1 MFPTRLA
8 AAPYA
13 DPWNLPLAQ
22 RFKMLLGGR
31 QRVAYFYES
40 ANNSTFRYRAYNMV
54 QVLNGQSPEQSAND
68 CSGSYFF
75 EADLHYIDEIADAA
89 DVLVICRSGY
99 NQKINQLISKFRIRR
114 KQVYFDID
122 DFVFDTSYTHLVTN
136 TLGLDQ
142 NDPRVWEDWFAMMGR
157 MGQTLRMCDGA
168 ITTNQYLAERISAF
182 AGLPVKV
189 VPNFMN
195 EEQLALSARVFEEK
209 CANGFAGDGSI
220 CVGYFSG
227 SPSHNLDYAIIE
239 TALAQVLERDE
250 RIKLMVVGYIEPGPQ
265 LARFS
270 DRVIRQPFH
279 DYINL
284 QGLIGQVEFNLMPL
298 QANMFTNCKSELKY
312 FEAAAVGTLSIASPS
327 CNYAAVIRDG
337 ENGYIARA
345 HQWASAMERAIANRD
360 HYARM
365 AEAAHADALLKYACY
380 NQREKILDAL
390 GFS

>member
-1 MFPTRLA
+1 MFLSRLA
-8 AAPYA
+8 AVPYS

-22 RFKMLLGGR
+22 RFKMLLGGK

-54 QVLNGQSPEQSAND
+54 QVLNGRCGEQSERD
-68 CSGSYFF
+68 YSGSYFF
-75 EADLHYIDEIADAA
+75 EADLHYIDEIADTA

-99 NQKINQLISKFRIRR
+99 NQKINQLISTFKIRQ

-142 NDPRVWEDWFAMMGR
+142 NDPRVWDDWFAMMGR

-168 ITTNQYLAERISAF
+168 ITTNQYLAERILDFS
-182 AGLPVKV
+182 GLPVKV

-209 CANGFAGDGSI
+209 RASSFTGDGSI

-227 SPSHNLDYAIIE
+227 SPSHNHDYAIIE
-239 TALAQVLERDE
+239 TALAQLLERDE
-250 RIKLMVVGYIEPGPQ
+250 RIKLMVVGYIEAGPQ
-265 LARFS
+265 LARFN

-298 QANMFTNCKSELKY
+298 QSNMFTNCKSELKY

-345 HQWASAMERAIANRD
+345 HQWASVMERAIADRD
-360 HYARM
+360 RYSKM
-365 AEAAHADALLKYACY
+365 AEVAHSDALLKYAYY
-380 NQREKILDAL
+380 NQREKIIDAL
-390 GFS
+390 GFA

>member
-1 MFPTRLA
+1 MFSTKIA
-8 AAPYA
+8 AVSYA
-13 DPWNLPLAQ
+13 DPWSLPLAQ
-22 RFKMLLGGR
+22 RFNMLLGGKR
-31 QRVAYFYES
+31 RVAYFYES

-54 QVLNGQSPEQSAND
+54 QVLNRENCEQGGVE

-75 EADLHYIDEIADAA
+75 EEDLHYVDEIADTA
-89 DVLVICRSGY
+89 DVLVVCRSGY
-99 NQKINQLISKFRIRR
+99 NQKINQLITKFKIRR
-114 KQVYFDID
+114 KAVYFDID
-122 DFVFDTSYTHLVTN
+122 DFVFDTAYTHLVTN

-157 MGQTLRMCDGA
+157 MGQTLKMCDGA

-182 AGLPVKV
+182 SGLPVKV

-209 CANGFAGDGSI
+209 RDNSFSGDGSI

-227 SPSHNLDYAIIE
+227 SPSHNLDYAIVE
-239 TALAQVLERDE
+239 TALAQVLERDA
-250 RIKLMVVGYIEPGPQ
+250 RVKLMVVGYIEPGPY

-284 QGLIGQVEFNLMPL
+284 QGLIGQVDFNLMPL
-298 QANMFTNCKSELKY
+298 QNNMFTNCKSELKY
-312 FEAAAVGTLSIASPS
+312 FEAAVVGTLSIASPS
-327 CNYAAVIRDG
+327 YNYAAVIRDG

-345 HQWASAMERAIANRD
+345 HQWASVMERAIAD
-360 HYARM
+360 MGTYARM
-365 AEAAHADALLKYACY
+365 AEVARADALLKYAHY

-390 GFS
+390 GFA

>member
-1 MFPTRLA
+1 MFSTRLE

-13 DPWNLPLAQ
+13 DPWKLPLAQ

-54 QVLNGQSPEQSAND
+54 QVLNGQGPEQGGD
-68 CSGSYFF
+68 GCSGSYFF
-75 EADLHYIDEIADAA
+75 EEDLHYIDEIADAA
-89 DVLVICRSGY
+89 DVLVVCRSGY
-99 NQKINQLISKFRIRR
+99 NQKINQLIAKFRIRR
-114 KQVYFDID
+114 KRVYFDID
-122 DFVFDTSYTHLVTN
+122 DFVFDTAYTHLVTN

-168 ITTNQYLAERISAF
+168 ITTNQYLADRISAF
-182 AGLPVKV
+182 SGLPVKV

-209 CANGFAGDGSI
+209 RASGFAGDGSI

-250 RIKLMVVGYIEPGPQ
+250 RIKLMVVGYIEPGPH

-345 HQWASAMERAIANRD
+345 HQWASVMERAIANRD
-360 HYARM
+360 HYAAM
-365 AEAAHADALLKYACY
+365 AEVAHADALLKYACY
-380 NQREKILDAL
+380 NQRGKILDAL
-390 GFS
+390 GFA